1 MKCCPLNTLYLQF
14 HQHHIL
20 SVSFLQIGEDS
31 AKCRKCGGKMSAYF
45 CPICK
50 HFTSIDKNPY
60 HCEKCGICRQVTW
73 DYLLLFWQNCDCN
86 NKHCSCETHRHFI
99 RKGHNIGLVLV
110 LNIAKLFS
118 LVFVVFRQWT
128 GCKGEIR
135 VAENCF
141 FGSDVDQAQ
150 TQTDR
155 TSKSILHHSHCL
167 IAWKRLARNN
177 FISKVLLS

>member
-60 HCEKCGICRQVTW
+60 HCEKCGICR
-73 DYLLLFWQNCDCN
+73 
-86 NKHCSCETHRHFI
+86 
-99 RKGHNIGLVLV
+99 
-110 LNIAKLFS
+110 
-118 LVFVVFRQWT
+118 
-128 GCKGEIR
+128 
-135 VAENCF
+135 
-141 FGSDVDQAQ
+141 
-150 TQTDR
+150 
-155 TSKSILHHSHCL
+155 
-167 IAWKRLARNN
+167 
-177 FISKVLLS
+177 